1 MAQSTIESES
11 AAKDLEERA
20 RTVRGTAQVSGPPLQ
35 VPASPWLTDQAA
47 TEEMDAS
54 LVLHHGRWTAQ
65 RALAEIPDTPA
76 AAIEVL
82 DGSLVVSPRRG
93 IRHQTAVLEFGITL
107 KQAARDAGYGTHPQ
121 IKVVVGDELV
131 CPDITIATRL
141 DEDTS
146 CVGAHEVIM
155 VAEVVLSDRGRQRRV
170 DRSAIYAAGKIG
182 HYLRLEFRG
191 HDPVITLHELV
202 EECYQPV
209 AVATIGSRF
218 TSGRP
223 FHLEIDPVELR
234 GRHVQP
240 RVG

>member
-1 MAQSTIESES
+1 MAQSTIETEL
-11 AAKDLEERA
+11 ATKELEERA
-20 RTVRGTAQVSGPPLQ
+20 RTVRGTAQVSGPPLVLQ
-35 VPASPWLTDQAA
+35 SSPWLSNQSEDV
-47 TEEMDAS
+47 DAS

-65 RALAEIPDTPA
+65 RALSEIPDTPA
-76 AAIEVL
+76 ASIEVI
-82 DGSLVVSPRRG
+82 DGSLIVSPRRG

-107 KQAARDAGYGTHPQ
+107 KRAARDAGYGTHPQ

-131 CPDITIATRL
+131 CPDLTIATRL

-146 CVGAHEVIM
+146 CVGAHEVLM
-155 VAEVVLSDRGRQRRV
+155 VAEVVLGDRGRPRRM

-191 HDPVITLHELV
+191 HDPVITLHELIDD
-202 EECYQPV
+202 EYQPV
-209 AVATIGSRF
+209 AVASIGSRF
-218 TSGRP
+218 ITGRP

-234 GRHVQP
+234 GRQVQP